1 MKTGG
6 GGQPDISKLLLAWSS
21 GDGEALKNLVP
32 LVYPDLR
39 RIARRYLRRQ
49 QPDHTLE
56 SAALVNE
63 AYLKLLRCR
72 GLNCEHRSQF
82 FAMCAQIIRRILV
95 DHARSRS
102 YVKNGGNA
110 VQVALADQLL
120 GPYPRGVEV
129 LALDDALLALAETDP
144 RKAKVVELRY
154 FGGLTAEET
163 AGVLQISED
172 TVLRDWKMAKVWL
185 MRELE
190 RKS

>member
-1 MKTGG
+1 M
-6 GGQPDISKLLLAWSS
+6 
-21 GDGEALKNLVP
+21 
-32 LVYPDLR
+32 
-39 RIARRYLRRQ
+39 
-49 QPDHTLE
+49 
-56 SAALVNE
+56 NE
-63 AYLKLLRCR
+63 AYLKLLRSR
-72 GLNCEHRSQF
+72 GLNCEHRSHF

-102 YVKNGGNA
+102 YVKNGGTA

-120 GPYPRGVEV
+120 GPSPRGVEV
-129 LALDDALLALAETDP
+129 LALDDALLALAETDS

-185 MRELE
+185 LRELE
-190 RKS
+190 RKP